1 MQTKQL
7 SATEYYQTIL
17 NTVKEGLI
25 VIDRSNNVTFANRA
39 ATEMLGYRVEAFLG
53 RQAHR
58 LWHHSYGDG
67 AAFPLNACPIHRACQ
82 HGEPW
87 EGIDVFWRSD
97 GTAITVD
104 VSAAPMRHNG
114 DAGALVVRF
123 RDISARVKLQE
134 KLRTSETAFEALFN
148 NLPVGVY
155 RTSVDGKIL
164 MANSALLD
172 MLGYESLA
180 ELATV
185 NLETANIMGYSRAEF
200 RARMKRDG
208 EIVGLESEWRRKD
221 GTPVCLRESVRA
233 VKDGEG
239 NIVYFEGVLENV
251 TRQREDAMRL
261 AQEESRFRAISQTA
275 SDAIIMA
282 GAENTVVF
290 WNNAAEK
297 MFGYTAEEISAQPL
311 SIIIPEHLKA
321 QHHERFTAVATG
333 DPGRIIGKVVEVV
346 ARHKDGTEFPVELS
360 LAKWTSG
367 DEVFFIGILRDISR
381 RKELEKMRRQYEFIV
396 NTSNQMMTFVD
407 AEHRFTAVSDAYCR
421 AHRKSREDLV
431 GKTVAEVWGDGAYR
445 AGIKPNLDRAFAG
458 QMFHFHGWVN
468 LAAYGQRYVKVTYSP
483 YRNHRNEVSHVVVVT
498 QDLTDFKQT
507 QDALER
513 NIRETELAYRQAK
526 TFAESLQKEVA
537 ERKRMEQ
544 TLAQLLNQT
553 NQLLASIPLI
563 LVGIQADGTISHW
576 NEPAEK
582 TFGLSASAVVGKAFC
597 ECKIAWRWQRIES
610 AINVC
615 KANQQALKLEE
626 VEYVRPSGEQ
636 GLLNITLSPFR
647 NDISAEVGVLLLAD
661 DITEHRE
668 ALEAQRMLETVVRQA
683 DESVVVTDTDG
694 CIQYVNPA
702 FERITGYTAAEV
714 MGKTPR
720 VLKSGRQSDELYR
733 ELWATI
739 TAGKVWRGRLVNKRK
754 DGSLYTEDASISP
767 IFDERKNIIS
777 FVGVKHD
784 VSRELQLEAQR
795 NQAQKMEAIGQLAAG
810 IAHEINTP
818 TQFIGD
824 NIGFLQT
831 AFQRLNRI
839 IDAYQSLVQA
849 VETMPDVADTV
860 RDVREIEKSMK
871 LAFLRDEIPYA
882 IEEAE
887 EGVERVANIVNA
899 MKDFSH
905 PNVREKI
912 PTDLNRI
919 IQSTITVSR
928 NEWKYVAEMVTDF
941 DPDLPLVPCLP
952 GEINQAILNIIVNAA
967 HAIGDVID
975 READEKGRITVTTR
989 RVDDW
994 AEIRIADTGTG
1005 IPPEHQPHIFD
1016 LFYTTKDVGVG
1027 TGQGLA
1033 ITYHIIVEKH
1043 RGTLHFETAENEGTI
1058 FIIRLPLPQTEKK
1071 R

>member
-1 MQTKQL
+1 MQIKQL

-17 NTVKEGLI
+17 NTVNEGLI
-25 VIDRSNNVTFANRA
+25 VIDRSNSVTFANRA
-39 ATEMLGYRVEAFLG
+39 AIEILGYRVETFLG
-53 RQAHR
+53 QQAHR
-58 LWHHSYGDG
+58 LWHHSHMDG
-67 AAFPLNACPIHRACQ
+67 TAFPLNECPIHRACQ

-87 EGIDVFWRSD
+87 QGTDVFWRSD
-97 GTAITVD
+97 GTAITVE
-104 VSAAPMRHNG
+104 VSAVPMQRNG
-114 DAGALVVRF
+114 ITGALVIRF
-123 RDISARVKLQE
+123 RDISARVKLHE
-134 KLRTSETAFEALFN
+134 ELRTSETAYEMLFN

-155 RTSVDGKIL
+155 RTSIDGKIL

-208 EIVGLESEWRRKD
+208 EIVGLQSKWRRKD
-221 GTPVCLRESVRA
+221 GTPVYLRESVRA
-233 VKDGEG
+233 VKDSEG
-239 NIVYFEGVLENV
+239 NIVCFEGVLENI
-251 TRQREDAMRL
+251 TQQRQDALLLEREEA
-261 AQEESRFRAISQTA
+261 RFRAISQTA
-275 SDAIIMA
+275 SDAIIMV
-282 GAENTVVF
+282 GVENTVVF
-290 WNNAAEK
+290 WNDAAAK
-297 MFGYTAEEISAQPL
+297 MFGYTAAEILAQPL
-311 SIIIPEHLKA
+311 SLIIPERLKS
-321 QHHERFTAVATG
+321 QHYERFTAVSNG
-333 DPGRIIGKVVEVV
+333 DPSRIIGKAVEVV
-346 ARHKDGTEFPVELS
+346 ARRKDGTEFPVELS

-381 RKELEKMRRQYEFIV
+381 RKKLEKMQRQYEFIV
-396 NTSNQMMTFVD
+396 NTSNQMMTFID
-407 AEHRFTAVSDAYCR
+407 AKHRFTAVSDAYCR

-431 GKTVAEVWGDGAYR
+431 GKTVAEVWSEESYQNS
-445 AGIKPNLDRAFAG
+445 IKPNLDRAFAG

-468 LAAYGQRYVKVTYSP
+468 LAAYGRRYVKVTYSP
-483 YRNHRNEVSHVVVVT
+483 YRNHHNEVSHVVVVT

-513 NIRETELAYRQAK
+513 NIRETELAFRQAK
-526 TFAESLQKEVA
+526 AFAESLQKEVA
-537 ERKRMEQ
+537 ERQRIEQ

-563 LVGIQADGTISHW
+563 LVGVQADGTISHW
-576 NEPAEK
+576 NEPAEN
-582 TFGLSASAVVGKAFC
+582 TFGLSASAMVGQTFC
-597 ECKIAWRWQRIES
+597 ECAIAWRWQRIES

-626 VEYVRPSGEQ
+626 VEYIRPSGEQ

-668 ALEAQRMLETVVRQA
+668 ALEARRMLETVVQQA
-683 DESVVVTDTDG
+683 DESVVVTDTNG
-694 CIQYVNPA
+694 GIQYVNPA

-714 MGKTPR
+714 LGKTPR
-720 VLKSGRQSDELYR
+720 ILKSGRQSDELYR

-767 IFDERKNIIS
+767 IFDEHKNIVS

-839 IDAYQSLVQA
+839 VAAYQSLVST
-849 VETMPDVADTV
+849 VETMPDVAETV
-860 RDVREIEKSMK
+860 REVREIEKSMK
-871 LAFLRDEIPYA
+871 LTFLLDEIPYA

-887 EGVERVANIVNA
+887 EGIERVANIVNA

-905 PNVREKI
+905 PNVHEKI

-919 IQSTITVSR
+919 IQSTIIVSR
-928 NEWKYVAEMVTDF
+928 NEWKYVAEMITDF

-975 READEKGRITVTTR
+975 RDADEKGRITVTTR

-1016 LFYTTKDVGVG
+1016 LFYTTKDVGKG

-1043 RGTLHFETAENEGTI
+1043 HGTLHFETAENEGTI
-1058 FIIRLPLPQTEKK
+1058 FIIRLPLSQT
-1071 R
+1071 